1 MANGANGKFKFS
13 SLNSPIEDQSKSSE
27 SNPISTFNL
36 SLTDKQREAKND
48 MELPYFKAQQMNSA
62 CNTNTSSATIHYS
75 LECDDD
81 FDDEDPD
88 MDLEI

>member
-1 MANGANGKFKFS
+1 MKVADGKFKFS
-13 SLNSPIEDQSKSSE
+13 SLNSPVGDQSNGSE
-27 SNPISTFNL
+27 LDPISTFNL
-36 SLTDKQREAKND
+36 SLTDNQRKAKNA